1 VRFPKPYIPLV
12 AAMALGA
19 AGCNPTK
26 RVPQGERLLVRN
38 TVKSDAKDL
47 STEELKSILKQKP
60 NNKVLGQRLY
70 LLLYNI
76 PDPVKTVERKAEVDS
91 LCALKNQRR
100 EKKAEARNAKRIR
113 RGKAAKPFKAKECRQ
128 TWRRWLRNDVGEAP
142 VVLDS
147 ALIRRSVDQLELYL
161 TKEGYFD
168 ATVTDTIY
176 TNRMKLLPKVFPW
189 LFAEKRGKPYSQP
202 KAEVEYRISAGQP
215 YTLCNYSW
223 TVDDLAIDSLV
234 RASQASSLLV
244 SGMRFDADVLDKER
258 TRITDL
264 LRQKG
269 YLFFNRDLLQYVA
282 DTSAGYHQ
290 VDVQLRFERPAARGK
305 RGLAGT
311 PEGTVYR
318 LGRITVDMT
327 GSSVPFA
334 QVGPVDTMEYKGDR
348 YIFTGKHPAYR
359 PKALESSIPLDSGAV
374 FSQTLNDRA
383 YRRLTNLRVFDR
395 VDITYDTTSAQVPN
409 QADCRITLLP
419 SKRQNISVEGFG
431 TNRGGFLGTS
441 VSLNYRHKNLFRSMG
456 SIQARMSLGLEAQ
469 QSLDGRGSSTESGP
483 NVGREVLFNT
493 VELGPEVT
501 IRFPRFIIPFLNTDD
516 RWPRTWGRRTAINM
530 LYNYQRRPDYTRT
543 LAKLNFGYEW
553 NKSRRIT
560 MELYPA
566 EINIIRI
573 PLVSEGFQEFIR
585 ASNDAILR
593 DSYTDHVIAG
603 GRASLTLN
611 TQDATAHK
619 RNVFLWR
626 PTLQTSGNLL
636 RLANEITGQEQ
647 QTDTAGNSFYTLAGV
662 RFAQFVKMESDL
674 RFYHVIHSKSSLA
687 FRFDAGVGVPF
698 GNLGVLP
705 FESSFFSGGANGL
718 RAWRARS
725 LGPGSYSSPL
735 DAYDRVGE
743 VRFEANAEYRFKL
756 IGYLEGAFFSDIGNI
771 WLLHEDP
778 AKPGSGF
785 VLGKVPGQLAVGTGF
800 GARLNFDFFLVRFDL
815 GLQTKDPALPMG
827 QRWIFQHKDPEL
839 TTSFAHKLNFN
850 LGIGYP
856 F

>member
-1 VRFPKPYIPLV
+1 MRFSKLHIPAI
-12 AAMALGA
+12 AALALA
-19 AGCNPTK
+19 AAACNPTK

-38 TVKSDAKDL
+38 IVKSDAKDL
-47 STEELKSILKQKP
+47 TNDELKAILKQKP

-76 PDPVKTVERKAEVDS
+76 PDPEKTVRRKAEVDS
-91 LCALKNQRR
+91 LCALRNELRAA
-100 EKKAEARNAKRIR
+100 KAEARNAR
-113 RGKAAKPFKAKECRQ
+113 RAAKGKAAKPHKAKDCRL
-128 TWRRWLRNDVGEAP
+128 TWRMWLRNNVGEAP
-142 VVLDS
+142 VLLDS
-147 ALIRRSVDQLELYL
+147 ALIKRSVDQLGLYL

-168 ATVTDTIY
+168 AQVSDTVY
-176 TNRMKLLPKVFPW
+176 FNRVRPFST
-189 LFAEKRGKPYSQP
+189 KRGRAYKLPM
-202 KAEVEYRISAGQP
+202 AEVEYRIKAGRP
-215 YTLCNYSW
+215 YTLCNVSW
-223 TVDDLAIDSLV
+223 SVDDAAIDSLV
-234 RASQASSLLV
+234 RASRPSSLLV
-244 SGMRFDADVLDKER
+244 DGMRFDADVLDKER

-264 LRQKG
+264 LRGKG

-282 DTSAGYHQ
+282 DTTAGNHQ

-311 PEGTVYR
+311 PEGTVYK

-327 GSSVPFA
+327 GHSPFNPME
-334 QVGPVDTMEYKGDR
+334 GKTDTTVYKGDR
-348 YIFTGKHPAYR
+348 FLFTGRHPAYR
-359 PKALESSIPLDSGAV
+359 PKALAAGIPLDSGAV
-374 FSQTLNDRA
+374 FSQRTNDWA

-395 VDITYDTTSAQVPN
+395 VDITYDTVGTRARDM
-409 QADCRITLLP
+409 ADCRITLLP
-419 SKRQNISVEGFG
+419 SKRQNFSLEGFG

-483 NVGREVLFNT
+483 DVGREVLFNT
-493 VELGPEVT
+493 VEFGPEVT
-501 IRFPRFIIPFLNTDD
+501 IRFPRLIIPFLNTDE
-516 RWPRTWGRRTAINM
+516 RWPKTWGRRTAVNM

-553 NKSRRIT
+553 NKSRTLT

-566 EINIIRI
+566 EFNIIRI
-573 PLVSEGFQEFIR
+573 PLMSAGFRDFIR
-585 ASNDAILR
+585 ESRDAVLR

-611 TQDATAHK
+611 TQGASAHK

-626 PTLQTSGNLL
+626 PMLQTSGNLL
-636 RLANEITGQEQ
+636 RLANELTGQVK
-647 QTDTAGNSFYTLAGV
+647 QTDTVGNSFYTMAGV
-662 RFAQFVKMESDL
+662 RFAQFVKFESDL
-674 RFYHVIHSKSSLA
+674 RLYHTIHAKSSLA
-687 FRFDAGVGVPF
+687 FRVDAGVGVPF

-705 FESSFFSGGANGL
+705 FENSFFSGGANGL

-725 LGPGSYSSPL
+725 LGPGSYSAPL

-743 VRFEANAEYRFKL
+743 VRLEGNAEYRFKL
-756 IGYLEGAFFSDIGNI
+756 IGYLEGALFVDIGNI
-771 WLLHEDP
+771 WDLHENP

-785 VLGKVPGQLAVGTGF
+785 ELGKVPGQLAIGTGI

-815 GLQTKDPALPMG
+815 GLQTKDPSLPMG
-827 QRWIFQHKDPEL
+827 QRWLFQPKNRAFE
-839 TTSFAHKLNFN
+839 TTLGHKLNFN